1 MMEKTLCFVLSIV
14 MLLSLTVTAFAAEP
28 ESDTPNPAAFT
39 ENDGDYIG
47 ETQEGSERAIIYDP
61 PAFKALRA
69 SYSGYEAHYTY
80 NSKLEGSSMGYIYAQ
95 RECPQ
100 FAIGG
105 QYMADVGC
113 EIAATYNALKLR
125 ERIIPC
131 SSIIR
136 SFEKDGYLLKYKTV
150 GDWGSD
156 PYAIGDYLDDN
167 SINYTKYT
175 TYELMKVLVDRSA
188 GSSYDVYIVS
198 FWNDAI
204 DMFQGLHT
212 VAFYT
217 SASDNV
223 IHVYNYSTKSS
234 TVETKNSFSS
244 FVSGG
249 KFIVGYQI
257 PQLRARSI

>member
-1 MMEKTLCFVLSIV
+1 
-14 MLLSLTVTAFAAEP
+14 
-28 ESDTPNPAAFT
+28 
-39 ENDGDYIG
+39 
-47 ETQEGSERAIIYDP
+47 
-61 PAFKALRA
+61 
-69 SYSGYEAHYTY
+69 
-80 NSKLEGSSMGYIYAQ
+80 
-95 RECPQ
+95 
-100 FAIGG
+100 
-105 QYMADVGC
+105 MADVGC

-125 ERIIPC
+125 GRIIPC

-136 SFEKDGYLLKYKTV
+136 SFEKDGYLMKNETV

-188 GSSYDVYIVS
+188 GSSYDVYIVF

>member
-1 MMEKTLCFVLSIV
+1 MLSIV

-28 ESDTPNPAAFT
+28 ESDTLDPATFT

-95 RECPQ
+95 RECTQ

-125 ERIIPC
+125 GRIIPC

-136 SFEKDGYLLKYKTV
+136 SFEKDGYLLKYKTA

-167 SINYTKYT
+167 SINYTQYNSYGT
-175 TYELMKVLVDRSA
+175 MELALNRSV
-188 GSSYDVYIVS
+188 GSAYDVYIIS
-198 FWNDAI
+198 F
-204 DMFQGLHT
+204 
-212 VAFYT
+212 
-217 SASDNV
+217 
-223 IHVYNYSTKSS
+223 
-234 TVETKNSFSS
+234 
-244 FVSGG
+244 
-249 KFIVGYQI
+249 
-257 PQLRARSI
+257 

>member
-1 MMEKTLCFVLSIV
+1 MEKTLCFVLSIV

-47 ETQEGSERAIIYDP
+47 ETHAGSERAIIYDP

-105 QYMADVGC
+105 QYMADVGY

-125 ERIIPC
+125 GRIIPC

-188 GSSYDVYIVS
+188 GSSYDVYIVFFGMMLS
-198 FWNDAI
+198 I
-204 DMFQGLHT
+204 C
-212 VAFYT
+212 
-217 SASDNV
+217 SK
-223 IHVYNYSTKSS
+223 VY
-234 TVETKNSFSS
+234 
-244 FVSGG
+244 
-249 KFIVGYQI
+249 IQ
-257 PQLRARSI
+257 

>member
-1 MMEKTLCFVLSIV
+1 
-14 MLLSLTVTAFAAEP
+14 
-28 ESDTPNPAAFT
+28 
-39 ENDGDYIG
+39 
-47 ETQEGSERAIIYDP
+47 
-61 PAFKALRA
+61 
-69 SYSGYEAHYTY
+69 
-80 NSKLEGSSMGYIYAQ
+80 
-95 RECPQ
+95 
-100 FAIGG
+100 
-105 QYMADVGC
+105 MADVGC

-125 ERIIPC
+125 GRIIPC

>member
-1 MMEKTLCFVLSIV
+1 MLSIV

-47 ETQEGSERAIIYDP
+47 ETHAGSERIVVRGEAW
-61 PAFKALRA
+61 FKACRA
-69 SYSGYEAHYTY
+69 TYSGYESHYTY
-80 NSKLEGSSMGYIYAQ
+80 NSRLEGSSMGYIYGQAT
-95 RECPQ
+95 CPN
-100 FAIGG
+100 FAIGTE
-105 QYMADVGC
+105 YMADVGC

-125 ERIIPC
+125 GRIIPC

-136 SFEKDGYLLKYKTV
+136 SFEKDGY
-150 GDWGSD
+150 
-156 PYAIGDYLDDN
+156 
-167 SINYTKYT
+167 
-175 TYELMKVLVDRSA
+175 LMKVLVDRSA

-212 VAFYT
+212 VAFDT